1 MSDEK
6 VVITIVYHP
15 NSLEGFRVN
24 GNVLTK
30 IGVGRLKSPG
40 QPGGNQ
46 MYHSQV
52 DFIRA
57 AGKQRRFPVYHRVG
71 ETDTYMG
78 EYSLDCIYK
87 RHSFEGF
94 TYFSYTLRRQV
105 WP

>member
-1 MSDEK
+1 MSDPIE
-6 VVITIVYHP
+6 VITIEYHP
-15 NSLEGFRVN
+15 NSLEGFRIN

-40 QPGGNQ
+40 QPAGNQ
-46 MYHSQV
+46 IYYNQV
-52 DFIRA
+52 DFIRT
-57 AGKQRRFPVYHRVG
+57 AGKQKRFPVYHKVG
-71 ETDTYMG
+71 ETVTYMG

-94 TYFSYTLRRQV
+94 TYFSYTLRRQL